1 MNCKKRPQ
9 FIVPHSSF
17 IVLVA
22 VATIAAAAAIAA
34 SAPTAAAAAAIAAPT
49 ATTAPAAPAA
59 APLFARLGL
68 VDGERPAFEVG
79 TIEGFDGFLGLAVVV
94 HFHKPKPT
102 RSAGLPV
109 RNHLSSGHRTVPLKQ
124 GHQVVG
130 CAIPNQIADVDILR
144 HSKENLSVLG

>member
-22 VATIAAAAAIAA
+22 VATVAAAAAIAA

-49 ATTAPAAPAA
+49 ATTTATTA

-79 TIEGFDGFLGLAVVV
+79 TIEGVDGFLGLAVVV
-94 HFHKPKPT
+94 HFHKAKPA
-102 RSAGLPV
+102 RSAGLPI
-109 RNHLSSGHRTVPLKQ
+109 RNHLSSGHRAVPLKQ
-124 GHQVVG
+124 GQQVVG

-144 HSKENLSVLG
+144 HSKEN

>member
-1 MNCKKRPQ
+1 MNCKKRRQ

-22 VATIAAAAAIAA
+22 VATIAAIAPAAAIAA

-49 ATTAPAAPAA
+49 ATTAPAA

-79 TIEGFDGFLGLAVVV
+79 TIEGVDGFLGLAVVV

-124 GHQVVG
+124 GQQVVG
-130 CAIPNQIADVDILR
+130 CAIPNQIADVNIRR
-144 HSKENLSVLG
+144 HF

>member
-1 MNCKKRPQ
+1 MNCKKRRQ

-22 VATIAAAAAIAA
+22 VATIAAIAAAAAIAA
-34 SAPTAAAAAAIAAPT
+34 SAPTAPAAATAAAIAAPT
-49 ATTAPAAPAA
+49 ATTA

-79 TIEGFDGFLGLAVVV
+79 TIEGVDGFLGLAIVV
-94 HFHKPKPT
+94 HFHKPKPA

-109 RNHLSSGHRTVPLKQ
+109 RNHLGSGHRAVPLKQ
-124 GHQVVG
+124 GQQVVG
-130 CAIPNQIADVDILR
+130 CAIPNQIADVNILR
-144 HSKENLSVLG
+144 HF

>member
-1 MNCKKRPQ
+1 MNCKKRRQ

-17 IVLVA
+17 LVA

-34 SAPTAAAAAAIAAPT
+34 SAPTAPAAATAAAIATPT
-49 ATTAPAAPAA
+49 ATTAPAA

-68 VDGERPAFEVG
+68 VDSERPAFEVG
-79 TIEGFDGFLGLAVVV
+79 TIEGVDGFLGLAVVV

-109 RNHLSSGHRTVPLKQ
+109 RNHLSSSHRAVPLKQ
-124 GHQVVG
+124 GQQVVG
-130 CAIPNQIADVDILR
+130 CAIPNQIADVNILR
-144 HSKENLSVLG
+144 HF

>member
-22 VATIAAAAAIAA
+22 VATVAAIAAAAAIAA

-49 ATTAPAAPAA
+49 ATTTATTA

-79 TIEGFDGFLGLAVVV
+79 TIEGVDGFLGLAVVV
-94 HFHKPKPT
+94 HFHKPKPA

-109 RNHLSSGHRTVPLKQ
+109 RNHLGSGHRAVPLKQ
-124 GHQVVG
+124 GQQVVG
-130 CAIPNQIADVDILR
+130 CAIPNQIADVTFLP
-144 HSKENLSVLG
+144 HFL

>member
-1 MNCKKRPQ
+1 MNCKKRRQ

-34 SAPTAAAAAAIAAPT
+34 SAPPAPTAAAAATIAAPT
-49 ATTAPAAPAA
+49 ATTATTAP

-68 VDGERPAFEVG
+68 IDSERSAFEVG
-79 TIEGFDGFLGLAVVV
+79 TIESFDGLLGLAIVV
-94 HFHKPKPT
+94 HFHKAKPA
-102 RSAGLPV
+102 RSAGLPI
-109 RNHLSSGHRTVPLKQ
+109 RNHLGSGHRAVRLKQ
-124 GHQVVG
+124 GQQVVG

-144 HSKENLSVLG
+144 H